1 MDIRAQISTV
11 YKKKFDKR
19 EIKNLLYSVW
29 WLCKSQV
36 TKGMLLWV
44 ERLALLYINYYLHDT
59 STTNFFTE
67 KYVFEIKW
75 SETQVKVFSSKF
87 SHDLCCEYIIPWKYI
102 CTTMY
107 VNLDKTLRT
116 NVVHSHNYNIYLK
129 RNSKK
134 CIDASPEAYLKDF
147 DVVVSVLHYFICI
160 NANKHIY
167 QKWAVNV

>member
-19 EIKNLLYSVW
+19 EIKKLLYSVL

-67 KYVFEIKW
+67 KYVFEMKW

-102 CTTMY
+102 CTMY
-107 VNLDKTLRT
+107 VDLNKSIRT

-134 CIDASPEAYLKDF
+134 NELMHPQR
-147 DVVVSVLHYFICI
+147 
-160 NANKHIY
+160 HI
-167 QKWAVNV
+167 

>member
-19 EIKNLLYSVW
+19 EIKNCYIQSGDY
-29 WLCKSQV
+29 LCKSQV

-44 ERLALLYINYYLHDT
+44 ERLALLYINYYLHNT

-107 VNLDKTLRT
+107 VDSLKMWRKRMN
-116 NVVHSHNYNIYLK
+116 NVYLPKKKKSNIT
-129 RNSKK
+129 
-134 CIDASPEAYLKDF
+134 F
-147 DVVVSVLHYFICI
+147 
-160 NANKHIY
+160 
-167 QKWAVNV
+167 

>member
-19 EIKNLLYSVW
+19 EIKNCYIQSGDY
-29 WLCKSQV
+29 LCKSQV

-67 KYVFEIKW
+67 KYVFEMKW

-102 CTTMY
+102 CTMY
-107 VNLDKTLRT
+107 VDLNKTIRT

-134 CIDASPEAYLKDF
+134 KMNWCIPRGTFKRFWCCCFCSSLFYL
-147 DVVVSVLHYFICI
+147 H
-160 NANKHIY
+160 
-167 QKWAVNV
+167 